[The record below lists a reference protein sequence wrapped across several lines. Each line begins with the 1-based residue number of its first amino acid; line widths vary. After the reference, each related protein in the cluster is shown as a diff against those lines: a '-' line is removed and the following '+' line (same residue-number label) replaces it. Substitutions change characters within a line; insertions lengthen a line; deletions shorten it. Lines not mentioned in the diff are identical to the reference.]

1 MSGIMGKSSKKKNL
15 SPVDRVLNKESS
27 FAVREAYKALRTNL
41 EFSFSE
47 KGSKS
52 LLFTSTEQG
61 EGKSTS
67 CLNTAITFGE
77 AGFKTVLVDCDLRRP
92 NVGSLL
98 KLSNREGLSSLLT
111 GHSQI
116 NDMLIPTEH
125 PNLDV
130 IVSGRIP
137 PNPAEL
143 LSSDAMQELVD
154 RLKRYYDYVFLD
166 APPIG
171 VVTDGMILSRYADGV
186 VMVVRENVTDKKMLQ
201 VAIGQLQFAKAKIL
215 GFLYN
220 DAATEG
226 KGYGKYYGKYYGR

>member
-1 MSGIMGKSSKKKNL
+1 MMGKKKDKKSL
-15 SPVDRVLNKESS
+15 QSPADRVLSKNTS
-27 FAVREAYKALRTNL
+27 FAVREAYKTLRTNL

-47 KGSKS
+47 KGSKA
-52 LLFTSTEQG
+52 LLFTSTAQG

-77 AGFKTVLVDCDLRRP
+77 AGFKTVLIDCDLRRP
-92 NVGSLL
+92 NINSLL
-98 KLSNREGLSSLLT
+98 QLGQKEGLSGLLT

-116 NDMLIPTEH
+116 NDMLIPTQH
-125 PNLDV
+125 TNLDV

-143 LSSDAMQELVD
+143 LSSDAMRELVE
-154 RLKRYYDYVFLD
+154 RLKEYYDYVFLD

-171 VVTDGMILSRYADGV
+171 VVTDSMILSRSADGV
-186 VMVVRENVTDKKMLQ
+186 VLVVRENVTDKKMLQ

-220 DAATEG
+220 DTAVEG
-226 KGYGKYYGKYYGR
+226 KGYSKYYGN

>member
-1 MSGIMGKSSKKKNL
+1 MLGKSDKKKRQ
-15 SPVDRVLNKESS
+15 SPADRVLNKDTS
-27 FAVREAYKALRTNL
+27 FAVREAYKAFRTNL

-47 KGSKS
+47 RGSKA

-67 CLNTAITFGE
+67 CMNAAITFGE
-77 AGFKTVLVDCDLRRP
+77 AGFKTVVIDCDLRRP
-92 NVGSLL
+92 NVGPLL
-98 KLSNREGLSSLLT
+98 KLHQQEGLSSLLT

-125 PNLDV
+125 TNLDV

-143 LSSDAMQELVD
+143 LASDAMRELVE
-154 RLKRYYDYVFLD
+154 RLKGYYDYVFLD

-201 VAIGQLQFAKAKIL
+201 VAVGQLEFAKAKIL